1 MKPAVKRRMDQLVD
15 LIHRYDHLYYVK
27 NTQEVADAVYDQLYK
42 ELLDL
47 EAQYPEAVQPTSP
60 TQRLVTTRSA
70 GFGVVKHVSPML
82 SIHTFTSDEIDPITS
97 FHRQVCEQLN
107 LKECKLMPELKF
119 DGVSLSLQY
128 QDGVLVAAS
137 TRGDGE
143 QGEDVTLNA
152 RVIRS
157 IPLRLTQYKFKKLEI
172 RGEVVILREHF
183 KKLNEDRLQA
193 DEAPYKNPR
202 NAASGCLRQLDPS
215 VTARSYLTFIA
226 YEIASSEGGTEPVS
240 QEAVLVLLEQL
251 GFFIFYDEA
260 WRNEW
265 LKASTKLTHLYNFYY
280 IVRDHRARI
289 QCDIDGVVFKVA
301 QRGHKH
307 QLEAKSNEVGW
318 AMAYKFP
325 PEQAMTQI
333 QDIVLQVGRLGT
345 LTPVAIV
352 KPVYVGGVTITNIT
366 LHNQDEID
374 RKDIRIGDTV
384 IVQRAG
390 DVIPELVEVMKHLRT
405 AGTKKYQIADHAQV
419 CPCCKSPVER
429 EEDKSAYRCTGGYRC
444 NAQRARLIAH
454 FCSRQAM
461 DIEGIGEVLAEKMA
475 EMNFVEDIS
484 QLYKLHL
491 GVMTINLGLG
501 EVQATKIL
509 YQLLHT
515 KATPEL
521 YRLIYGLGIP
531 GVGVSTARDLA
542 NHFGTIHKFIQ
553 APEAELLQVKD
564 IGKKT
569 AQSIVKYFEEG
580 GKRIVLHILHHV
592 KPQSIKKATKEL
604 EGFTFV
610 ITGSFSELTRDQLK
624 ELILAKGGKVTSSL
638 SPRVNY
644 LITGEFPGTKLK
656 EAQNLG
662 IRNITL
668 GQLKT
673 LKAKGA

>member
-1 MKPAVKRRMDQLVD
+1 MNPAIKRRMDQLVD

-27 NTQEVADAVYDQLYK
+27 NTQEVANEVYDQLYK
-42 ELLDL
+42 ELVEL
-47 EAQYPEAVQPTSP
+47 ETQHPDAIQPTSP
-60 TQRLVTTRSA
+60 TQRLLTTRSA
-70 GFGVVKHVSPML
+70 GFGVVKHRSPML

-97 FHRQVCEQLN
+97 FYQQVCDQLDV
-107 LKECKLMPELKF
+107 KECKLFPELKF

-128 QDGVLVAAS
+128 RDGALVAAA

-143 QGEDVTLNA
+143 HGEDVTANA
-152 RVIRS
+152 KVIRS
-157 IPLRLTQYKFKKLEI
+157 IPLKLTNCKLKQLEI
-172 RGEVVILREHF
+172 RGEVVILRDHF
-183 KKLNEDRLQA
+183 TKLNEDRQQA
-193 DEAPYKNPR
+193 GEVPYKNPR
-202 NAASGCLRQLDPS
+202 NAASGCLRQLDPQ

-226 YEIASSEGGTEPVS
+226 YEIASCEGAGEPVS
-240 QEAVLVLLEQL
+240 QEAVLLMLDQL

-260 WRNEW
+260 WRREW
-265 LKASTKLTHLYNFYY
+265 LKASAKLTHLYNFYY
-280 IVRDHRARI
+280 MVQAYRQKIH
-289 QCDIDGVVFKVA
+289 CDIDGVVFKVA
-301 QRGHKH
+301 QRSLKH
-307 QLEAKSNEVGW
+307 RLEAKSNEVGW

-325 PEQAMTQI
+325 PEQAMTQVM
-333 QDIVLQVGRLGT
+333 DIVLQVGRLGT

-352 KPVYVGGVTITNIT
+352 KPVYVGGVTISNIT

-405 AGTKKYQIADHAQV
+405 PSCKKYQIADHAQV

-429 EEDKSAYRCTGGYRC
+429 EEDKAAYRCTGGYRC
-444 NAQRARLIAH
+444 SAQRARLIAH
-454 FCSRQAM
+454 YCSRAAM

-484 QLYKLHL
+484 QLYTLHL
-491 GVMTINLGLG
+491 GVMTINLGIG

-515 KATPEL
+515 KANPEL
-521 YRLIYGLGIP
+521 YRLVYGLGIP
-531 GVGVSTARDLA
+531 GVGLSTARDLSQ
-542 NHFGTIHKFIQ
+542 HFGTIHKLMQ
-553 APEAELLQVKD
+553 ATEADLLRVKD

-592 KPQSIKKATKEL
+592 KPQAIKKATKEL
-604 EGFTFV
+604 EGLTFV
-610 ITGSFSELTRDQLK
+610 ITGSFKEISRDDLK
-624 ELILAKGGKVTSSL
+624 AQIQEKGGKVTSSL
-638 SPRVNY
+638 SARVNY
-644 LITGEFPGTKLK
+644 LITGESPGAKLK

-673 LKAKGA
+673 LKAKG